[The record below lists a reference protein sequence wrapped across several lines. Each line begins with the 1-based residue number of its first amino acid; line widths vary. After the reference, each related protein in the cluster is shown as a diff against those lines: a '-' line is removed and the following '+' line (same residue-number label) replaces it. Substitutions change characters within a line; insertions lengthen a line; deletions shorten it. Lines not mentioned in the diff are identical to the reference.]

1 MSKRKTIP
9 ESEFVLQE
17 GCILAKLLTLLTVAG
32 EVPVSAIPLL
42 GNYKSYMRVIQK
54 ARKVCK
60 YCNAKTQ
67 ERYTVRLLTIVGK
80 DKQRAVRMLSG
91 TEPILD
97 WLGLLED
104 YQQLHINTFTG
115 NQGNR
120 ERIHRSAEGYA
131 MMLSAGAEIVPSRLP
146 KLQREVIQNTFEN
159 KQGYY
164 GRKQVKEVAF
174 LKIDKSAYTRIIG
187 ALFGNR
193 KAFAVYNTRG
203 EPLRWS
209 VDGERTACVYLKI
222 LSNMNANLYNPRS
235 AILFGEN
242 AGVAIKTLENHEKI
256 KKNETLPYNHLYF
269 IPLNENGI
277 RQLRILLLE
286 NWHEE
291 LLSVLFPEEIRIQQF
306 DMCDAMWQG
315 KHVCVYMHGDLAK
328 LAWIRR
334 FGPQIDAQ
342 FEVVCF
348 PFQADFVKAYLGDL
362 ATVKVIALDVVE
374 KALGIE
380 NGQIKTHKN
389 S

>member
-1 MSKRKTIP
+1 MTKRKTIP

-80 DKQRAVRMLSG
+80 DKQRAVRMLLG
-91 TEPILD
+91 AEPILD
-97 WLGLLED
+97 WFGLLED
-104 YQQLHINTFTG
+104 YRQLHTNTFTG

-164 GRKQVKEVAF
+164 GRKQIKEASF

-291 LLSVLFPEEIRIQQF
+291 LLSALFPEEIRIQQF
-306 DMCDAMWQG
+306 DMCDAMWQE

-334 FGPQIDAQ
+334 FGLQIEAQ

-380 NGQIKTHKN
+380 NGQMKTRKN

>member
-1 MSKRKTIP
+1 M
-9 ESEFVLQE
+9 
-17 GCILAKLLTLLTVAG
+17 
-32 EVPVSAIPLL
+32 
-42 GNYKSYMRVIQK
+42 
-54 ARKVCK
+54 
-60 YCNAKTQ
+60 
-67 ERYTVRLLTIVGK
+67 
-80 DKQRAVRMLSG
+80 
-91 TEPILD
+91 
-97 WLGLLED
+97 
-104 YQQLHINTFTG
+104 
-115 NQGNR
+115 
-120 ERIHRSAEGYA
+120 
-131 MMLSAGAEIVPSRLP
+131 
-146 KLQREVIQNTFEN
+146 
-159 KQGYY
+159 
-164 GRKQVKEVAF
+164 
-174 LKIDKSAYTRIIG
+174 
-187 ALFGNR
+187 
-193 KAFAVYNTRG
+193 YNTRG

-334 FGPQIDAQ
+334 FGPQIEAQ